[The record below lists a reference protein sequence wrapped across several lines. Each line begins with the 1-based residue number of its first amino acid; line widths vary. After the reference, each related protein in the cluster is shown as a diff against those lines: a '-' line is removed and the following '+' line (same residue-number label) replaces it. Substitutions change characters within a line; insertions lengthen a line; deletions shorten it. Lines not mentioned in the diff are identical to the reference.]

1 MAYTRDQALTTH
13 KDYQET
19 INNWE
24 YYIRSYNGGYDYM
37 IGQYLN
43 RYNLELDNEFN
54 QRLAN
59 TTCDNHCKNIIQI
72 YSSFLFRVRP
82 SRDFASMQDEASLES
97 FLKDADLEGNNLN
110 SVIKQAQN
118 YASIYGHCFM
128 ILDKPNVNTETQAQ
142 ELEQNIRPYL
152 SIVTPENVL
161 DWNFERKVNGKYEL
175 NYLKIR
181 EEVDKDGGTYMR
193 VWYPDRIDTVYM
205 AEREEPSLI
214 DTVPNMIG
222 KIPAVILYN
231 SKSHK
236 RGIGQSDLTDIADL
250 QKSIYNE
257 YSEMEQL
264 IRLTNHP
271 SLVKTPSVN
280 ASAGAGAV
288 IEMPDELEPNL
299 KPYLLQP
306 SGQNLQAIMESINN
320 KVNSINMIAHP
331 GAVRTQK
338 TGITSGV
345 ALQTEFELLNARLS
359 EKADHL
365 QIAEEQLFK
374 LYAMFQNVHF
384 AGEINYPDSF
394 NIRDYASDLVYF
406 QQAKSLNIGSST
418 FSKEVDKEIARA
430 VIDDDSKLN
439 EIFEEIDQATEVGQ
453 FTQDEPAQEDQEVE
467 QEQTTRCCDIVEHF
481 KQHEYIQVKD
491 RSMNFTSTLSYT
503 GYYNSFVGIDL
514 TVLETEVTTS
524 IKGIYLTSS
533 DPVVNRLGEYVMYN
547 SDKPA

>member
-1 MAYTRDQALTTH
+1 MSYTRDQAIAVH

-19 INNWE
+19 VNNWE

-59 TTCDNHCKNIIQI
+59 TPCDNHCKNVIQI
-72 YSSFLFRVRP
+72 YSSFLFRVKP
-82 SRDFASMQDEASLES
+82 SRNFGSLADEQSLQN
-97 FLKDADLEGNNLN
+97 FLKDADLEGNSLSN
-110 SVIKQAQN
+110 VVKQAQN

-128 ILDKPNVNTETQAQ
+128 ILDKPNIQTSTRAE
-142 ELEQNIRPYL
+142 ELQQDIRPYV

-161 DWNFERKVNGKYEL
+161 DWNFERQPNGKYEL

-181 EEVDKDGGTYMR
+181 EEVDRENGTYMR
-193 VWYPDRIDTVYM
+193 IWYPDRIDTLYM
-205 AEREEPSLI
+205 PDREEPRII
-214 DTVPNMIG
+214 DTVDNQIG

-306 SGQNLQAIMESINN
+306 SGSNLTSIMDSIEN
-320 KVNSINMIAHP
+320 KVNSINRIAHI
-331 GAVRTQK
+331 GAVRTTK
-338 TGITSGV
+338 TNISSGV

-359 EKADHL
+359 EKADNL
-365 QIAEEQLFK
+365 EIAEEQLFR
-374 LYAMFQNVHF
+374 LYSMFQDTPF
-384 AGEINYPDSF
+384 DGEINYPDSF
-394 NIRDYASDLVYF
+394 NIRDYATDLLFY
-406 QQAKSLNIGSST
+406 QQAKAINVQSPTLN
-418 FSKEVDKEIARA
+418 KEIDKEIARA
-430 VIDDDSKLN
+430 VVDDDEKLN
-439 EIFEEIDQATEVGQ
+439 NIFDEIDTNSQVGE

-467 QEQTTRCCDIVEHF
+467 QEEI
-481 KQHEYIQVKD
+481 
-491 RSMNFTSTLSYT
+491 
-503 GYYNSFVGIDL
+503 
-514 TVLETEVTTS
+514 
-524 IKGIYLTSS
+524 
-533 DPVVNRLGEYVMYN
+533 
-547 SDKPA
+547 

>member
-1 MAYTRDQALTTH
+1 MSYTREQAIAVH

-19 INNWE
+19 VKNWE

-37 IGQYLN
+37 VGQYLS

-59 TTCDNHCKNIIQI
+59 TPCDNHCKNVIQI
-72 YSSFLFRVRP
+72 YSSFLFRVKP
-82 SRDFASMQDEASLES
+82 SRNFGSLADEQSLEF
-97 FLKDADLEGNNLN
+97 FLKDADLEGNSLSNVVK
-110 SVIKQAQN
+110 SAQN

-128 ILDKPNVNTETQAQ
+128 IIDKPNIQTNTRAE
-142 ELEQNIRPYL
+142 ELQQDIRPYV

-161 DWNFERKVNGKYEL
+161 DWNFERQPNGKYEL
-175 NYLKIR
+175 NYLKIK
-181 EEVDKDGGTYMR
+181 EEVDREKGTYMR
-193 VWYPDRIDTVYM
+193 VWYPDRIDTLYM
-205 AEREEPSLI
+205 PNRDEPRII
-214 DTVPNMIG
+214 DTVDNQIG

-306 SGQNLQAIMESINN
+306 SGSSLSSIMDSIENKVSSINR
-320 KVNSINMIAHP
+320 IAHI
-331 GAVRTQK
+331 GSVRTTK
-338 TGITSGV
+338 SGISSGV

-359 EKADHL
+359 EKADNL
-365 QIAEEQLFK
+365 EIAEEQLFR
-374 LYAMFQNVHF
+374 LYGLFQDTDF
-384 AGEINYPDSF
+384 DGEINYPDSF
-394 NIRDYASDLVYF
+394 NIRDYATDLLFY
-406 QQAKSLNIGSST
+406 QQAKAINVQSPTL
-418 FSKEVDKEIARA
+418 SKEIDKEIARA
-430 VIDDDSKLN
+430 VVDDDEKLN
-439 EIFEEIDQATEVGQ
+439 NIFDEIDSNSEVGE
-453 FTQDEPAQEDQEVE
+453 FTQDEPAQEDKEVE
-467 QEQTTRCCDIVEHF
+467 QEEI
-481 KQHEYIQVKD
+481 
-491 RSMNFTSTLSYT
+491 
-503 GYYNSFVGIDL
+503 
-514 TVLETEVTTS
+514 
-524 IKGIYLTSS
+524 
-533 DPVVNRLGEYVMYN
+533 
-547 SDKPA
+547 

>member
-1 MAYTRDQALTTH
+1 MSYTRDQAIAVH

-19 INNWE
+19 VNNWE

-59 TTCDNHCKNIIQI
+59 TPCDNHCKNVIQI
-72 YSSFLFRVRP
+72 YSSFLFRVKP
-82 SRDFASMQDEASLES
+82 SRNFGSLADEQSLEN
-97 FLKDADLEGNNLN
+97 FLKDADLEGNSLSN
-110 SVIKQAQN
+110 VVKQAQN

-128 ILDKPNVNTETQAQ
+128 ILDKPNIQTSTRAE
-142 ELEQNIRPYL
+142 ELQQDIRPYV

-161 DWNFERKVNGKYEL
+161 DWNFERQPNGKYEL

-181 EEVDKDGGTYMR
+181 EEVDRENGTYMR
-193 VWYPDRIDTVYM
+193 IWYPDRIDTLYM
-205 AEREEPSLI
+205 PDREEPRII
-214 DTVPNMIG
+214 DTVDNQIG

-306 SGQNLQAIMESINN
+306 SGSSLTSIMDSIES
-320 KVNSINMIAHP
+320 KVNSINRIAHI
-331 GAVRTQK
+331 GAVRTTK
-338 TGITSGV
+338 TNISSGV

-359 EKADHL
+359 EKADNL
-365 QIAEEQLFK
+365 EIAEEQLFR
-374 LYAMFQNVHF
+374 LYSMFQDTPF
-384 AGEINYPDSF
+384 DGEINYPDSF
-394 NIRDYASDLVYF
+394 NIRDYATDLLFY
-406 QQAKSLNIGSST
+406 QQAKAINVQSPTLN
-418 FSKEVDKEIARA
+418 KEIDKEIARA
-430 VIDDDSKLN
+430 VVDDDEKLN
-439 EIFEEIDQATEVGQ
+439 NIFDEIDSNSQVGE
-453 FTQDEPAQEDQEVE
+453 FTQDEPAQEDQEVAEE
-467 QEQTTRCCDIVEHF
+467 QI
-481 KQHEYIQVKD
+481 
-491 RSMNFTSTLSYT
+491 
-503 GYYNSFVGIDL
+503 
-514 TVLETEVTTS
+514 
-524 IKGIYLTSS
+524 
-533 DPVVNRLGEYVMYN
+533 
-547 SDKPA
+547 

>member
-1 MAYTRDQALTTH
+1 MSYTRDQAIAVH

-19 INNWE
+19 VNNWE

-59 TTCDNHCKNIIQI
+59 TPCDNHCKNVIQI
-72 YSSFLFRVRP
+72 YSSFLFRVKP
-82 SRDFASMQDEASLES
+82 SRNFGSLAEEQSLEN
-97 FLKDADLEGNNLN
+97 FLKDADLEGNSLSN
-110 SVIKQAQN
+110 VVKQAQN

-128 ILDKPNVNTETQAQ
+128 ILDKPNIQTSTRAE
-142 ELEQNIRPYL
+142 ELQQDIRPYV

-161 DWNFERKVNGKYEL
+161 DWNFERQPNGKYEL

-181 EEVDKDGGTYMR
+181 EEVDRENGTYMR
-193 VWYPDRIDTVYM
+193 IWYPDRIDTLYM
-205 AEREEPSLI
+205 PKREEPRII
-214 DTVPNMIG
+214 DTVDNQIG

-306 SGQNLQAIMESINN
+306 SGSNLTSIMDSIENKVSSINR
-320 KVNSINMIAHP
+320 IAHI
-331 GAVRTQK
+331 GAVRTTK
-338 TGITSGV
+338 TNISSGV

-359 EKADHL
+359 EKADNL
-365 QIAEEQLFK
+365 EIAEEQLFR
-374 LYAMFQNVHF
+374 LYGMFQDTPF
-384 AGEINYPDSF
+384 DGEINYPDSF
-394 NIRDYASDLVYF
+394 NIRDYATDLLFY
-406 QQAKSLNIGSST
+406 QQAKAINVQSPTLN
-418 FSKEVDKEIARA
+418 KEIDKEIARA
-430 VIDDDSKLN
+430 VVDDDEKLN
-439 EIFEEIDQATEVGQ
+439 NIFDEIDSNSQVGE

-467 QEQTTRCCDIVEHF
+467 EEQI
-481 KQHEYIQVKD
+481 
-491 RSMNFTSTLSYT
+491 
-503 GYYNSFVGIDL
+503 
-514 TVLETEVTTS
+514 
-524 IKGIYLTSS
+524 
-533 DPVVNRLGEYVMYN
+533 
-547 SDKPA
+547 

>member
-1 MAYTRDQALTTH
+1 MSYTRDQAIAVH

-19 INNWE
+19 VNNWE

-59 TTCDNHCKNIIQI
+59 TPCDNHCKNVIQI
-72 YSSFLFRVRP
+72 YSSFLFRVKP
-82 SRDFASMQDEASLES
+82 SRNFGSLGDEQSLQN
-97 FLKDADLEGNNLN
+97 FLKDADLEGNSLSN
-110 SVIKQAQN
+110 VVKQAQN

-128 ILDKPNVNTETQAQ
+128 ILDKPNIQTSTRAE
-142 ELEQNIRPYL
+142 ELQQDIRPYV

-161 DWNFERKVNGKYEL
+161 DWNFERQPNGKYEL

-181 EEVDKDGGTYMR
+181 EEVDRENGTYMR
-193 VWYPDRIDTVYM
+193 IWYPDRIDTLYM
-205 AEREEPSLI
+205 PDREEPRII
-214 DTVPNMIG
+214 DTVDNQIG

-306 SGQNLQAIMESINN
+306 SGSSLTSIMDSIES
-320 KVNSINMIAHP
+320 KVNSINRIAHI
-331 GAVRTQK
+331 GAVRTTK
-338 TGITSGV
+338 TNISSGV

-359 EKADHL
+359 EKADNL
-365 QIAEEQLFK
+365 EIAEEQLFR
-374 LYAMFQNVHF
+374 LYSMFQDTPF
-384 AGEINYPDSF
+384 DGEINYPDSF
-394 NIRDYASDLVYF
+394 NIRDYATDLLFY
-406 QQAKSLNIGSST
+406 QQAKAINVQSPTLN
-418 FSKEVDKEIARA
+418 KEIDKEIARA
-430 VIDDDSKLN
+430 VVDDDEKLN
-439 EIFEEIDQATEVGQ
+439 NIFDEIDAKSEVGE

-467 QEQTTRCCDIVEHF
+467 QEEI
-481 KQHEYIQVKD
+481 
-491 RSMNFTSTLSYT
+491 
-503 GYYNSFVGIDL
+503 
-514 TVLETEVTTS
+514 
-524 IKGIYLTSS
+524 
-533 DPVVNRLGEYVMYN
+533 
-547 SDKPA
+547 

>member
-1 MAYTRDQALTTH
+1 MSYTRDQAIAVH

-19 INNWE
+19 VNNWE

-59 TTCDNHCKNIIQI
+59 TPCDNHCKNVIQI
-72 YSSFLFRVRP
+72 YSSFLFRVKP
-82 SRDFASMQDEASLES
+82 SRNFGSLADEQSLEN
-97 FLKDADLEGNNLN
+97 FLKDADLEGNSLSN
-110 SVIKQAQN
+110 VVKQAQN

-128 ILDKPNVNTETQAQ
+128 ILDKPNIQTSTRAE
-142 ELEQNIRPYL
+142 ELQQDIRPYV

-161 DWNFERKVNGKYEL
+161 DWNFERQPNGKYEL

-181 EEVDKDGGTYMR
+181 EEVDRDGGTYMR
-193 VWYPDRIDTVYM
+193 IWYPDKIDTLYMPDREEPRIIDTV
-205 AEREEPSLI
+205 
-214 DTVPNMIG
+214 DNQIG

-306 SGQNLQAIMESINN
+306 SGSSLTSIMDSIES
-320 KVNSINMIAHP
+320 KVNSINRIAHI
-331 GAVRTQK
+331 GAVRTTK
-338 TGITSGV
+338 SGISSGV

-359 EKADHL
+359 EKADNL
-365 QIAEEQLFK
+365 EIAEEQLFR
-374 LYAMFQNVHF
+374 LYSMFQDTPF
-384 AGEINYPDSF
+384 DGEINYPDSF
-394 NIRDYASDLVYF
+394 NIRDYATDLLFY
-406 QQAKSLNIGSST
+406 QQAKAINVQSPTLT
-418 FSKEVDKEIARA
+418 KEIDKEIARA
-430 VIDDDSKLN
+430 VVDDDEKLN
-439 EIFEEIDQATEVGQ
+439 NIFDEIDAKSEVGE

-467 QEQTTRCCDIVEHF
+467 QEEI
-481 KQHEYIQVKD
+481 
-491 RSMNFTSTLSYT
+491 
-503 GYYNSFVGIDL
+503 
-514 TVLETEVTTS
+514 
-524 IKGIYLTSS
+524 
-533 DPVVNRLGEYVMYN
+533 
-547 SDKPA
+547 